1 MQKLDLDA
9 AVQRVTDYTLAHPY
23 ERDVWEKSPAITGI
37 LAWND
42 EAAVAKAR
50 HWVERAVDVQ
60 SSRGFLGYDERI
72 ELANGHAAVFTPT
85 ASLST
90 ALGFN
95 VLAYYERDGDPRFL
109 DAARRQAE
117 ALLAGPRTRNGGF
130 WVRKEGPELWIDFIY
145 MMCPFLARLGRIE
158 KKPALVDEAIR
169 QIDVYVRHL
178 VDPELHLARH
188 AWRETPNAYLQST
201 FWCRGN
207 GWLTCALVDTLEQ
220 IGVDHAGAS
229 RLKEVGQ
236 RAFAAIAAHQDRCGF
251 FHNILDDENA
261 KFEASGTLMFA
272 YSAAKAVNQ
281 GWLDA
286 AYIEKAQRA
295 VHIVAGSIEPDGAIP
310 GVQVP
315 PGGPGVPFATTLYG
329 QGFFIQAAAE
339 LRHHLA

>member
-1 MQKLDLDA
+1 MAQFDLDS

-37 LAWND
+37 LMWND
-42 EAAVAKAR
+42 EAAVAQAR
-50 HWVERAVDVQ
+50 QWVDRMVDVQ
-60 SSRGFLGYDERI
+60 SSRGYLGYDERI

-85 ASLST
+85 AALST
-90 ALGFN
+90 ALAFN
-95 VLAYYERDGDPRFL
+95 VLAYYERDGDARL
-109 DAARRQAE
+109 LQAAKRQAQ

-158 KKPALVDEAIR
+158 QNPALIDEALK

-188 AWRETPNAYLQST
+188 AWRETPDSYLQST

-207 GWLTCALVDTLEQ
+207 GWLTCCLVDTIEQ
-220 IGVDHAGAS
+220 IGTDHAGAA
-229 RLKEVGQ
+229 RLKDLGRRVFE
-236 RAFAAIAAHQDRCGF
+236 AIAAHQDRCGF

-261 KFEASGTLMFA
+261 KFEASGTVMFA

-286 AYIEKAQRA
+286 GYIEKAERA
-295 VHIVAGSIEPDGAIP
+295 LRIVAGSIEADGAIP

-339 LRHHLA
+339 LRHRLR